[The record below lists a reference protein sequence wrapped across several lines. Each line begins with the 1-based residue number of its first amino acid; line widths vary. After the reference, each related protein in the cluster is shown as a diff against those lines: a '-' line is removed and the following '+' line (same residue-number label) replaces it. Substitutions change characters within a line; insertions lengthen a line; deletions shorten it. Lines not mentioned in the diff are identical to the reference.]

1 MTKRSGSAS
10 LLVVALCGD
19 ALVTGRGS
27 GAGQKP

>member
-10 LLVVALCGD
+10 LLGVALCGV
-19 ALVTGRGS
+19 ALVTSRGS

>member
-1 MTKRSGSAS
+1 MTKRSGSAI
-10 LLVVALCGD
+10 LFVVALCGV

>member
-1 MTKRSGSAS
+1 MTKRSGST
-10 LLVVALCGD
+10 LPLGVALCEV